1 MVEKKCVEVCTDRAK
16 SAEKLKDDQWQA
28 LIALHRTL
36 LHEHHDVSCHLCKG
50 PLGDKVSRRIP
61 AVSDFIT
68 VLPRLTA
75 SDRLSS
81 PPSTRQQVCYAGSH
95 VEAWDSC
102 FP

>member
-1 MVEKKCVEVCTDRAK
+1 MSITTLVVDILELFSTADA
-16 SAEKLKDDQWQA
+16 
-28 LIALHRTL
+28 IA
-36 LHEHHDVSCHLCKG
+36 
-50 PLGDKVSRRIP
+50 
-61 AVSDFIT
+61 

-81 PPSTRQQVCYAGSH
+81 PSSTRQQVCYAGSH